1 MRKTKK
7 RVRFAKKLTKIH
19 YIRKSYYKRG
29 GYKTRRK
36 KRRNKKKSAAAEEDR
51 ARAVAR
57 GDVSAPSSDDEA
69 GVHIPTLGEASPS
82 QPARTRRTLADSH
95 DSASVDDIPEIDT
108 LDAVSASP
116 QYSSRL
122 GRQAS
127 VVEGDDGD
135 SLLHRTGGSPR
146 RAQ

>member
-1 MRKTKK
+1 M
-7 RVRFAKKLTKIH
+7 RFADADCKAVPARH
-19 YIRKSYYKRG
+19 EARKS
-29 GYKTRRK
+29 
-36 KRRNKKKSAAAEEDR
+36 
-51 ARAVAR
+51 
-57 GDVSAPSSDDEA
+57 PSSDDE
-69 GVHIPTLGEASPS
+69 GIHIPTLGDASPA

-135 SLLHRTGGSPR
+135 SFEESD
-146 RAQ
+146 